1 MDKINNNIKFGLK
14 LWSTDQANIKEA
26 KKLIEDGI
34 FDYVELMVVPD
45 TDISPFLNIKA
56 PYIIHIPHDS
66 FGLNIADKEKE
77 KFNLEMI
84 NKSIEWADKLSAE
97 YLILHPGFGEIET
110 AVNFLYKINDK
121 RILIEN
127 MPKVGVNFEK
137 MVGYTPEQI
146 KRLCADK
153 FGFCLDL
160 SHAIKASASLKYD
173 CKKYLDN
180 FLDSQP
186 KIIHVCDGFLESEQ
200 DEHLD
205 IDKGNF
211 DFSFIA
217 KYIKKSNARYITLET
232 PRLNSKSLEQD
243 LQNIETLKSYF
254 I

>member
-97 YLILHPGFGEIET
+97 YLILHPGFG
-110 AVNFLYKINDK
+110 
-121 RILIEN
+121 
-127 MPKVGVNFEK
+127 
-137 MVGYTPEQI
+137 
-146 KRLCADK
+146 
-153 FGFCLDL
+153 
-160 SHAIKASASLKYD
+160 
-173 CKKYLDN
+173 
-180 FLDSQP
+180 
-186 KIIHVCDGFLESEQ
+186 
-200 DEHLD
+200 
-205 IDKGNF
+205 
-211 DFSFIA
+211 
-217 KYIKKSNARYITLET
+217 
-232 PRLNSKSLEQD
+232 
-243 LQNIETLKSYF
+243 
-254 I
+254 